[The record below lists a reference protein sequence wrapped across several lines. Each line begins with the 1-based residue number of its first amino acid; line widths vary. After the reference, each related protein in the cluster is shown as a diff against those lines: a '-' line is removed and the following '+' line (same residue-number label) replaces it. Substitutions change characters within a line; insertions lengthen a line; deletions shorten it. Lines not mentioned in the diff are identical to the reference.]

1 MRYLRPG
8 QRASSHDEDEVIS
21 SINTT
26 PLVDVMLVL
35 LIIFLITIPVVTQ
48 TIKLALPKEMNIPT
62 QTKPENI
69 ILGVDEKSNIYWNI
83 SQIKSDEELLARL
96 VKIAKMDPQPEVH
109 IRGDMSSK
117 YSSVGRIVLAVQRAG
132 IVKIAFITEPPAR
145 N

>member
-48 TIKLALPKEMNIPT
+48 TIKLTLPKEMNIPT